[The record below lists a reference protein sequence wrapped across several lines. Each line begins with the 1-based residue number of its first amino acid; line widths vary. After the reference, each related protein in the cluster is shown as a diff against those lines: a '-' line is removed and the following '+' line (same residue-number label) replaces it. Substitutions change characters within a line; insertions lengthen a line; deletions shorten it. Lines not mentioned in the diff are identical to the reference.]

1 MHGVE
6 CVGMVTLTRAKK
18 SCLVMSVWLLAA
30 IMLLVQVASAA
41 GTTHQLKSRL
51 GCVPFVARSIEAMSF
66 TEYLTTVL
74 LNELERSGAFEVVER
89 KRLESAMDMEGVRS
103 DALGQDQ
110 LQRLGGRLG
119 VDFLVSGSV
128 SSQPQGMIIEITV
141 LNVRGQRV
149 VLTESLR
156 MGESDVARVLQ
167 ELAIRIRDAAKASA
181 VPAAGAV
188 MQKPLSPAVGLE
200 AAGSTNRI
208 RLRWKHPEPG
218 RVIGY
223 MVLRGVGL
231 QGPFNSVGTVTDPG
245 YSDEQLRLNE
255 TYFYKIVTVG
265 QGGVVSEPTAV
276 VQGATSVA
284 PAVPIFMNA
293 EPVLGGAVL
302 TWRQRPCAGGDER
315 TLPKGV
321 RIYRRTSQEKEFVP
335 ITRVIND
342 SCSFQDQGLADGTT
356 YLYTMTAF
364 NQAEA
369 ESEQSVQLSVTT
381 PPVTSGLT
389 AVSAKV
395 RRVPLTWQ
403 MHPFTG
409 VSGYK
414 ILRGAVKDGPYQ
426 EISSIADRLQT
437 SYLDTGLSDKT
448 TYWYRV
454 VAKSKE
460 QGTGGAS
467 SEVSATTRDVPPTPV
482 KLLAG
487 QGEPRRVTL
496 TWESHAAPDDELRGY
511 YLYRGEPGQDKL
523 AKIAELSADTR
534 SYRDGEEPLKDATS
548 YSYAIAS
555 FNAGGAVSA
564 MSVRTSATTKAVPTA
579 PQGVTAVSGELR
591 RITLSWKKNPEADIA
606 EYAVFR
612 QQGDSD
618 FRPLKRTVET
628 TLRDLDLQD
637 GASYHYRVQAIDRD
651 GLMSR
656 FSDQVK
662 GTTKA
667 IPAPVEGLHLKD
679 KTIRLVGWQ
688 KSAQTDVVRY
698 HIYKK
703 SFLGGQKLTTVEVP
717 EWRCTEAGRFELY
730 VTAVDRDG
738 LESEPSAVLAV
749 E

>member
-1 MHGVE
+1 
-6 CVGMVTLTRAKK
+6 MVTLMRAKK
-18 SCLVMSVWLLAA
+18 SCLVISVWLLAV
-30 IMLLVQVASAA
+30 IMLLVQVELAA
-41 GTTHQLKSRL
+41 AATHQLKSRL
-51 GCVPFVARSIEAMSF
+51 GCVPFVARSIETMGF

-74 LNELERSGAFEVVER
+74 LNELERSGVFEVVER
-89 KRLESAMDMEGVRS
+89 KRLESAMDMEGIRS

-128 SSQPQGMIIEITV
+128 SSQSQGMAIEVTV

-156 MGESDVARVLQ
+156 MGESDVARGLQ
-167 ELAIRIRDAAKASA
+167 GLAVRIRDVAKASV

-200 AAGSTNRI
+200 AAGSTNAI

-218 RVIGY
+218 RIIGY
-223 MVLRGVGL
+223 MVLRGVGP
-231 QGPFNSVGTVTDPG
+231 QGPFNSVGTVTEPG

-255 TYFYKIVTVG
+255 TYFYKIVAVG
-265 QGGVVSEPTAV
+265 QGGVVSESTAV

-302 TWRQRPCAGGDER
+302 TWRQRPCTGSDER

-321 RIYRRTSQEKEFVP
+321 RIYRRTSLEKEFVP

-342 SCSFQDQGLADGTT
+342 SCTFQDQGLADGTT

-395 RRVPLTWQ
+395 RRIPLIWQ
-403 MHPFTG
+403 IHPFAG
-409 VSGYK
+409 VNGYK
-414 ILRGAVKDGPYQ
+414 ILRAAVKDGPYQ
-426 EISSIADRLQT
+426 EIVSIADRLQT
-437 SYLDTGLSDKT
+437 NYIDTGLSDKT

-454 VAKSKE
+454 VATSKE

-467 SEVSATTRDVPPTPV
+467 SEVSATTRDIPPTPV

-487 QGEPRRVTL
+487 QREPRRVTL
-496 TWESHAAPDDELRGY
+496 TWDSHAVPDDELRGY
-511 YLYRGEPGQDKL
+511 YLYRGEQGQDTL
-523 AKIAELSADTR
+523 AKIAELSADKRT
-534 SYRDGEEPLKDATS
+534 YRDGEEPLKDAAS

-564 MSVRTSATTKAVPTA
+564 MSVRINATTKAVPTA
-579 PQGVTAVSGELR
+579 PQGITAVSGELR

-612 QQGDSD
+612 QQGDGD
-618 FRPLKRTVET
+618 FKQLKRTVET
-628 TLRDLDLQD
+628 TLGDVDLKD
-637 GASYHYRVQAIDRD
+637 GASYRYRVQAVDRD
-651 GLMSR
+651 GLMSQY
-656 FSDQVK
+656 SEPVK

-667 IPAPVEGLHLKD
+667 LPTPVEGLHLKD
-679 KTIRLVGWQ
+679 KSVRLVGWQ
-688 KSAQTDVVRY
+688 KSAQTDVLRY
-698 HIYKK
+698 HVYKK

-717 EWRCTEAGRFELY
+717 EWRCSEPGRLELY
-730 VTAVDRDG
+730 VTAVDSDG
-738 LESEPSAVLAV
+738 LESEPSAVLIV